1 LAQKPKADLATLA
14 SLTALPTHLA
24 RIKKTG
30 TDHIIC
36 GALSPDGTQL
46 AFSDQAGLHVYQLP
60 SQATDQTD
68 PSADAQAEEID
79 VTASSPSK
87 SQQAAERQAERK
99 LVHLAVPEGLPTFHE
114 LQFRPG
120 SSQLVGLTAQG
131 SLLVVDMDSA
141 EVCIHLACL
150 HGRRVLKS
158 SLFATAEQ
166 FSIALL
172 YGTFKA

>member
-1 LAQKPKADLATLA
+1 MVQKTKADLASLA

-24 RIKKTG
+24 RVKKTG

-36 GALSPDGTQL
+36 GALSPDGTRL

-60 SQATDQTD
+60 LEATAQTD
-68 PSADAQAEEID
+68 TGADAQAEEID

-87 SQQAAERQAERK
+87 TQQAAERQAERQ

-114 LQFRPG
+114 LQFRPN

-131 SLLVVDMDSA
+131 SLLIVDMDSA
-141 EVCIHLACL
+141 EVCFHLACL
-150 HGRRVLKS
+150 LW
-158 SLFATAEQ
+158 TWT
-166 FSIALL
+166 LL
-172 YGTFKA
+172 RYAFIVPAC